1 MKENLNF
8 AADGATSKS
17 HVKKFHDVNPF
28 RKQVKDVETISV
40 PITKNV

>member
-17 HVKKFHDVNPF
+17 HVKKFDDVNPF
-28 RKQVKDVETISV
+28 RKVSCKLQTLSESK
-40 PITKNV
+40 